1 MKNKFM
7 RVIMLMLVMIVS
19 ISALAACGNNRNPE
33 EVATAYFEDAKDG
46 NVKDFGELFTPEAK
60 KIVGFIGGNA
70 ELMKSI
76 NEDLKSYKIR
86 KVEEKNEIATVTVDA
101 VYKKDSKNDYKK
113 VIVIELEKT
122 DEGWKISKS

>member
-33 EVATAYFEDAKDG
+33 EDAKEG

-60 KIVGFIGGNA
+60 KIVAFVGGNA
-70 ELMKSI
+70 DLMKSVSK
-76 NEDLKSYKIR
+76 DLKSYKIR

-101 VYKKDSKNDYKK
+101 VYKDNPKK

-122 DEGWKISKS
+122 DDGWKISKS